1 MSTHA
6 VTESSELVGALERA
20 AKGLALAAPFGA
32 AMAARHG
39 PAAAALHA
47 AGVPLGFAVAVGLG
61 TPALCIG
68 VAHFDLDVDARAAVV
83 AVSGGVAVAGRVL
96 AGLSPAALLL
106 SVTAESHVTAAG
118 FAALGLLLGS
128 LMGVRALAAELG
140 GVPRLF
146 LWVFVPFVALLT
158 ARVWWLVLPALGG
171 GVR

>member
-6 VTESSELVGALERA
+6 VGGSSELVWSLERA

-32 AMAARHG
+32 AIAVRHG
-39 PAAAALHA
+39 LGAAALHA

-68 VAHFDLDVDARAAVV
+68 VAHADLEVDARAAVV
-83 AVSGGVAVAGRVL
+83 AVADGVAVAGRVL

-106 SVTAESHVTAAG
+106 CVTAESHVTAAS
-118 FAALGLLLGS
+118 FATLGLLLGS
-128 LMGVRALAAELG
+128 AMGVRALSAALD

-146 LWVFVPFVALLT
+146 LWVFVPFLALLT

-171 GVR
+171 GR